1 MKKNISINISGIIF
15 HVEEDGYDLL
25 KSYLESIGRY
35 FSNYEDCQEIV
46 SDIESRIAE
55 IFLSKISPA
64 KQIITREDVETV
76 MATMGSVK
84 DFAAAE
90 GVLEDEPAYAHGYQQ
105 EQSYQDKTYEEQAY
119 RETTHSEGHKKLYR
133 DAHRKILGGVAAG
146 IAQYFRMDPLWIRL
160 LIVALLF
167 VDVFASLGT
176 ITIVVYIVLWIVLP
190 PSYDLPED
198 EKVKK
203 LYRNPDD
210 KVISGVSSGIAA
222 YFGIDATVVRLL
234 FVLSVLLFGTGA
246 LVYVILWIIT
256 PQAFTL
262 TEKMRMKG
270 EPVTLSNIESS
281 IKKNFNVSEDGEE
294 TTLVKVLLFPFRLI
308 AVVLNNLGRVLL
320 PLLVFLAEAARILAG
335 LLLFLLGIAIVFT
348 LLVTGG
354 VLLGI
359 YSADTADIMTNLP
372 LEVIRAGFPDWGIA
386 FAYFTLII
394 PALALLLA
402 GIAVMARRR
411 IVNAPVAW
419 TALGLWFVCLGGL
432 SVTLVP
438 FIMDFQDNGQY
449 TTTDTYRTEGTAVLT
464 LAGYTDREEE
474 FTHPMLVLR
483 GHDSSEFV
491 LKKEFEANGRNRRQA
506 LENAQMVDYE
516 ISVDDSVFSFPAAY
530 TFQDDAMFRMQRVN
544 LVLYIPYEHPFMMD
558 RNLAPIL
565 RHTLDRNGYSMSDM
579 QDQVFAFTRTGLEC
593 RTCGERK
600 NMDDAFDQRA
610 ASPASSPS
618 PGSYSQTADVG
629 SFEAVDI
636 SGPFQVNITR
646 GPSFQ
651 VSLQGTEEAVAHIDV
666 RVAGETL
673 TVDYDP
679 QALSRSGGVTGITIV
694 TPLLSKAAFGGATQA
709 SIRGFEGTDIEVD
722 LSGSSRTLIEADVA
736 ALSARLSGASGL
748 KLSGQARAAEVAM
761 EDASRL
767 DGYDFEIKD
776 MNLTLAG
783 ASRARVAVSRKLQ
796 ADIIGA
802 GRVTYRGNPEVNINA
817 SARQQVEKAN

>member
-25 KSYLESIGRY
+25 KTYLESIGHY
-35 FSNYEDCQEIV
+35 FSTYEDSQEITD
-46 SDIESRIAE
+46 DIESRIAE

-64 KQIITREDVETV
+64 KQIIAREDVEAV

-90 GVLEDEPAYAHGYQQ
+90 GVLEDEPAYARSYQQ
-105 EQSYQDKTYEEQAY
+105 EQTYQEQTQQEQAY
-119 RETTHSEGHKKLYR
+119 QEQTHTEGHKKLYR

-146 IAQYFRMDPLWIRL
+146 IAQYFRIDPLWIRL

-176 ITIVVYIVLWIVLP
+176 ITIVAYIVLWIVLP

-198 EKVKK
+198 EKIKK

-210 KVISGVSSGIAA
+210 KVLGGVSSGIAA

-246 LVYVILWIIT
+246 LVYIILWIIT

-281 IKKNFNVSEDGEE
+281 IKKNFNLNEDGEE

-359 YSADTADIMTNLP
+359 YSAETADIMTNLP
-372 LEVIRAGFPDWGIA
+372 IEVIRAGFPDWGIA
-386 FAYFTLII
+386 FAYFALII

-419 TALGLWFVCLGGL
+419 TALGLWFVCLAGL

-438 FIMDFQDNGQY
+438 FIMDFQDNGRY
-449 TTTDTYRTEGTAVLT
+449 TTTDTYRTEGMAVLT
-464 LAGYTDREEE
+464 LAGYADREDA
-474 FTHPMLVLR
+474 FTHPALVLR
-483 GHDSSEFV
+483 GHDSSDFV

-516 ISVDDSVFSFPAAY
+516 ISVDDSVFSFPANY
-530 TFQDDAMFRMQRVN
+530 TFQDDAMFRMQRVD
-544 LVLYIPYEHPFMMD
+544 LVFYIPYEHPFMMD
-558 RNLAPIL
+558 RNLASIL
-565 RHTLDRNGYSMSDM
+565 RHTLDHDGYSESDM
-579 QDQVFAFTRTGLEC
+579 QDQVFVFTRAGLEC

-600 NMDDAFDQRA
+600 NMDDAFDQRT
-610 ASPASSPS
+610 ASPAPD
-618 PGSYSQTADVG
+618 GYAQTYNLTGFRAL
-629 SFEAVDI
+629 DI
-636 SGPFQVNITR
+636 SGPFQVNITQ
-646 GPSFQ
+646 GEAFQ
-651 VSLQGTEEAVAHIDV
+651 VALQGPEEAVVRMDV

-673 TVDYDP
+673 TIDYDP
-679 QALSRSGGVTGITIV
+679 QAFGRSGGVMGV
-694 TPLLSKAAFGGATQA
+694 TVVMPQLYKVAFGGATQA
-709 SIRGFEGTDIEVD
+709 SIQSFEGTDIEVD
-722 LSGSSRTLIEADVA
+722 LSGSSRTLIEADIA
-736 ALSARLSGASGL
+736 SLSARLSGASGL
-748 KLSGQARAAEVAM
+748 KLSGQARAAEVTM

-767 DGYDFEIKD
+767 DGYDFKIQD
-776 MNLTLAG
+776 MKLKLAG
-783 ASRARVAVSRKLQ
+783 ASRARVAVSRQLQ
-796 ADIIGA
+796 ADITGA
-802 GRVTYRGNPEVNINA
+802 GRVAYRGNPEVNINA
-817 SARQQVEKAN
+817 SARQQIEKVK